1 MNCVCFIWLSLF
13 SIFSGSFTQHETDKL
28 YMGLYYML
36 TNPEIVEDYGLEN
49 IIAHTSCSKVVIF
62 MISDSLSSA
71 TAEQFNQSKSCVLG
85 LEKKE
90 IFFEGYDA
98 YFKIVSFRELK
109 KKQMLKLQLITP
121 NYQPKGESELF
132 LLVEYRMSNCKL
144 PLLSYIQN

>member
-1 MNCVCFIWLSLF
+1 
-13 SIFSGSFTQHETDKL
+13 
-28 YMGLYYML
+28 MGLYYML

-132 LLVEYRMSNCKL
+132 LLVEYRMSNKNIL
-144 PLLSYIQN
+144 VDKFEKIIIQHSLKVKKGKQTKIDLLEE

>member
-1 MNCVCFIWLSLF
+1 
-13 SIFSGSFTQHETDKL
+13 
-28 YMGLYYML
+28 ML

-132 LLVEYRMSNCKL
+132 LLVEYRMSNKNIL
-144 PLLSYIQN
+144 VDKFEKIIIQHSLKVKKGKQTKIDLLEE